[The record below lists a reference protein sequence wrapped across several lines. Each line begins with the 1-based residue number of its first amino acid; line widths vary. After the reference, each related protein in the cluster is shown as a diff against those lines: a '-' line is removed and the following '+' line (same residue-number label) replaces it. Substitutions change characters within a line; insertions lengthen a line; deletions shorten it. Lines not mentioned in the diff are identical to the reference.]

1 MKLISWIL
9 LWVFPFFSGASI
21 TPKNWTTHDKG
32 IYWGKKKIAI
42 RGLSWF
48 GFETQDYVVNG
59 LWNHG
64 LEFYFGIMK
73 QIGINAIRVP
83 FSSDW
88 IYYNWD
94 LYPYDGIISADPS
107 IQHLKSVEILD
118 RFFDLAEENGM
129 MILLDLHRLN
139 NGYISELWYD
149 PNDNRFT
156 SDTFFSTWFR
166 ILDRYIDRPNL
177 MGIDL
182 INEPHGQANWGS
194 GNPSNDW
201 KLFVEYAVPK
211 ILDRYP
217 SKKFL
222 VFIEGVNWGHTFS
235 DYRNHVLDLP
245 DDVMDRIV
253 FSPHVYGQSVVPG
266 TTTDPYMLTN
276 QWNYDFGFMA
286 SEYGKAVVPGEW
298 GGKTDIDANWMS
310 HFGNYCAEM
319 GFPGNFFWSLGP
331 NSGDVAGLLL
341 DDWTTLDQFKVSVM
355 NTMVPNSTIF

>member
-1 MKLISWIL
+1 MRYLSFFL
-9 LWVFPFFSGASI
+9 LPFLSTAMRVQ
-21 TPKNWTTHDKG
+21 NWTTDNRD
-32 IYWGKKKIAI
+32 ILWGDRKASI

-59 LWNHG
+59 LWNHN
-64 LEFYFGIMK
+64 LEFYFTIMK
-73 QIGINAIRVP
+73 SLDINAIRVP

-94 LYPYDGIISADPS
+94 LYPFNGIISADPAVQHKKS
-107 IQHLKSVEILD
+107 IEILD
-118 RFFDLAEENGM
+118 RFFDLAEKNNM

-139 NGYISELWYD
+139 NHFISELWYD

-156 SDTFFSTWFR
+156 HDTFFLTWFK

-177 MGIDL
+177 LGIDL

-194 GNPSNDW
+194 GNPANDW

-211 ILDRYP
+211 ILNRYP
-217 SKKFL
+217 FKKIL
-222 VFIEGVNWGHTFS
+222 VFVEGINWGHTFS
-235 DYRNHVLDLP
+235 DYQHHILNLP
-245 DDVMDRIV
+245 VNVSEQVV

-266 TTTDPYMLTN
+266 TSTDLNMLKN
-276 QWNYDFGFMA
+276 QWDYDFGFLA
-286 SEYGKAVVPGEW
+286 LQFEKAVVPGEW
-298 GGKTDIDANWMS
+298 GGKTSIDANWMS
-310 HFGNYCAEM
+310 NFGRYCSDI

-341 DDWTTLDQFKVSVM
+341 DDWTSLDQFKVDIMKS
-355 NTMVPNSTIF
+355 MVPNPTSFL